1 MIFRDFLT
9 YQSHKMEI
17 KNFKFQIQPI
27 SNGLLVSDSINKR
40 TLYVKDFADI
50 LEIVPAMLERTQ
62 KDADLKEGDAF
73 ELEIK
78 ISVPVK

>member
-1 MIFRDFLT
+1 
-9 YQSHKMEI
+9 MEI

-40 TLYVKDFADI
+40 TLYVKDFAEL
-50 LEIVPAMLERTQ
+50 LESVPAMLERTK
-62 KDADLKEGDAF
+62 KDADLKEGDTF